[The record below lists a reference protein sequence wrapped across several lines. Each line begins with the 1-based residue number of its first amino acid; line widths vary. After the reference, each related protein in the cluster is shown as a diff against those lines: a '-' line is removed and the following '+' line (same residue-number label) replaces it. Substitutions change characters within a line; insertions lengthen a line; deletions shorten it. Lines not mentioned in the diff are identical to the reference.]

1 MRIIRNKVLCKGP
14 AHSECSVNHNYF
26 ILTLSRAMTR
36 ALQWL
41 RLLRDRALVPS
52 TQLGMV
58 RVYFLPLL
66 EWGLEEARTV
76 SELFPARAPAPVT
89 GPGTGRW
96 PGDVSYRKKGRLCS
110 QSL

>member
-1 MRIIRNKVLCKGP
+1 MRIIRDKVLCKGT
-14 AHSECSVNHNYF
+14 AHSECPVNHNCV
-26 ILTLSRAMTR
+26 ILTLSRAVTR

-41 RLLRDRALVPS
+41 RLLRARALVPS

-76 SELFPARAPAPVT
+76 SERLPARAPAPTT

-96 PGDVSYRKKGRLCS
+96 PGDVSYRRKGELCS

>member
-1 MRIIRNKVLCKGP
+1 MRIIREKVLCKGP
-14 AHSECSVNHNYF
+14 AHSECSVNHNCS
-26 ILTLSRAMTR
+26 ILTLSRAVTR

-41 RLLRDRALVPS
+41 RLLKARALVPS

-66 EWGLEEARTV
+66 EWALEEARTV
-76 SELFPARAPAPVT
+76 SELFPARAPAPI
-89 GPGTGRW
+89 TGRW
-96 PGDVSYRKKGRLCS
+96 PGDVSYRRKGGLCS